1 MKGTRGYI
9 PANECGVE
17 HFMNQKLGGVIGV
30 PEMVVEGAGTR
41 APCAFD
47 AWGARIIEI
56 MQDG

>member
-1 MKGTRGYI
+1 MRGTRSYI
-9 PANECGVE
+9 PADECRVE
-17 HFMNQKLGGVIGV
+17 HFMKQKLGGSIGV
-30 PEMVVEGAGTR
+30 PEMVVEGAGAR